1 MKPTRAAALYRL
13 AGRGDRGEQVAA
25 ETALLA
31 TYGEY
36 AMSFLDLPILVT
48 ALGLDEDADAA
59 AVLDKISALRD
70 AAGESDDDDDDASGI
85 LTLIKAGK
93 HEQVSLNDD
102 GTVTLTLNFPI
113 THGKDAITELVLHR
127 PRAADLMKMDDVKGE
142 HRKSIALLASMASR
156 TMKELL
162 ALDMSDIEVGSAV
175 IGFFRA
181 KSRKTGPS

>member
-1 MKPTRAAALYRL
+1 
-13 AGRGDRGEQVAA
+13 
-25 ETALLA
+25 
-31 TYGEY
+31 
-36 AMSFLDLPILVT
+36 MSFLDLPILVT

-70 AAGESDDDDDDASGI
+70 AAGESDDDDDASGI

-113 THGKDAITELVLHR
+113 AHGKEIISELVLHR

-162 ALDMSDIEVGSAV
+162 ALDMSDIEVGSAI